1 MADGFSNLRIIDAE
15 REVQLAVMVPERVKR
30 AVRRHA
36 EREGTTLRGVLLR
49 LLCEAGV
56 IEVGDLDLGDRRA
69 SAAALRTRIH
79 PSADKH

>member
-1 MADGFSNLRIIDAE
+1 MADGFSDLRIVETE

-49 LLCEAGV
+49 LLCEAGI

-69 SAAALRTRIH
+69 SAAALRSRTQTIVDNR
-79 PSADKH
+79 